1 MAEDIT
7 IARPYAEALFSMA
20 RDSQTLDAWSAS
32 LSDAALLAND
42 PQMRALFKDP
52 NVSASQVAAL
62 FVSMTPFS
70 AEATSLIR
78 VLADN
83 DRLALLPEIRMLYEQ
98 LKAEAQREADAEIV
112 AAQPLT
118 DPQISQLKDH
128 LERHFNRRVNVSV
141 SVDPAL
147 IGGARIVVGDV
158 VIDGSVAGQLAAM
171 QSALTH

>member
-20 RDSQTLDAWSAS
+20 RDTQTLDAWSAS
-32 LSDAALLAND
+32 LADAALLAND
-42 PQMRALFKDP
+42 PQMRAFFKDP
-52 NVSASQVAAL
+52 NVSAGRMASL
-62 FVSMTPFS
+62 FTSLTPFS
-70 AEATSLIR
+70 AEATNLIR

-83 DRLALLPEIRMLYEQ
+83 DRLALLPEIRTLYEQ
-98 LKAEAQREADAEIV
+98 LKAEAQREAEAEIIS
-112 AAQPLT
+112 AQPLS
-118 DPQISQLKDH
+118 DPQISQLKEH
-128 LERHFNRRVNVSV
+128 LERHFNRRVKVSTN
-141 SVDPAL
+141 VDPSL